1 MAESGTETPKRFH
14 RVPSRGPR
22 WNLFGGGNQKV
33 PPGPRSPKRSH
44 RGLGWEMP
52 NDELGYLAGVF
63 DGEGTFGIWSK
74 GKNKTRQLR
83 VAVDMSVGDT
93 VLRFLT
99 FFKEGAIYSRQP
111 KDPKH
116 RLMYSWR
123 VTNKEKA
130 FPNGFG

>member
-1 MAESGTETPKRFH
+1 
-14 RVPSRGPR
+14 
-22 WNLFGGGNQKV
+22 
-33 PPGPRSPKRSH
+33 
-44 RGLGWEMP
+44 MP

-83 VAVDMSVGDT
+83 VCVDMSDGDT

-130 FPNGFG
+130 LDILRRMLPYLSKRRQLKFHEVANG

>member
-1 MAESGTETPKRFH
+1 
-14 RVPSRGPR
+14 
-22 WNLFGGGNQKV
+22 
-33 PPGPRSPKRSH
+33 
-44 RGLGWEMP
+44 MP

-83 VAVDMSVGDT
+83 VAVDMSDGDT

-123 VTNKEKA
+123 VTNIWFRCASKKRECRLHSTKIR
-130 FPNGFG
+130 FD

>member
-1 MAESGTETPKRFH
+1 
-14 RVPSRGPR
+14 
-22 WNLFGGGNQKV
+22 
-33 PPGPRSPKRSH
+33 
-44 RGLGWEMP
+44 MP

-83 VAVDMSVGDT
+83 VCVDMADGDI

-99 FFKEGAIYSRQP
+99 FFKAGSIYSRQP

-116 RLMYSWR
+116 KLMYSWR
-123 VTNKEKA
+123 VTKKETALDILRMMLPYLSKRRQLKFHEVA
-130 FPNGFG
+130 NG

>member
-1 MAESGTETPKRFH
+1 
-14 RVPSRGPR
+14 
-22 WNLFGGGNQKV
+22 
-33 PPGPRSPKRSH
+33 
-44 RGLGWEMP
+44 MP

-83 VAVDMSVGDT
+83 VAVDMSDGDI

-99 FFKEGAIYSRQP
+99 FFKAGAIYSRQP

-116 RLMYSWR
+116 KLMYSWR
-123 VTNKEKA
+123 VTNRETAINILRRMLPYFSRRRQYKFHEVA
-130 FPNGFG
+130 GG